1 MQAFLLG
8 NLSNGGILELMM
20 RFLKSMGHRFL
31 LRWPPGLAEVVL
43 STYHSWRRHSASLP
57 NPLLRDCSN
66 RHIQVGLRGALA
78 PLPWRRTA
86 ASRGNA
92 GAFRA
97 PRGGGAPAHRCSG
110 APGQQPLL
118 GHSWD
123 CLLAAS
129 ARVCSPGAGWSGGGA
144 ELWSL
149 DGLLGH
155 FLAVPPWLGWH
166 LLTAEPQLPGVRG
179 SHAPTPGAVRAEGLC
194 LAGGRATSCMGWSPG
209 PEAGGSHRCS

>member
-1 MQAFLLG
+1 M
-8 NLSNGGILELMM
+8 
-20 RFLKSMGHRFL
+20 
-31 LRWPPGLAEVVL
+31 
-43 STYHSWRRHSASLP
+43 
-57 NPLLRDCSN
+57 
-66 RHIQVGLRGALA
+66 
-78 PLPWRRTA
+78 
-86 ASRGNA
+86 
-92 GAFRA
+92 
-97 PRGGGAPAHRCSG
+97 PACPTRCSG
-110 APGQQPLL
+110 TAATGTSRWVCGALWPLFLGGGQLLLGAMLGRSGLPEVEEPRLTGAQGRVGQGPLGRQPLL